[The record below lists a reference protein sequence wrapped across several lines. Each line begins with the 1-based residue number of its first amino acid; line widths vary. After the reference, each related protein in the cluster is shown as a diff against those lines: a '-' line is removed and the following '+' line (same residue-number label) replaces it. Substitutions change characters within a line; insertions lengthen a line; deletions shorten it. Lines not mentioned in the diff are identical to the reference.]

1 MITQGLICA
10 FVWFLSQGIDRL
22 MSWQTIQRPIVVS
35 VLTGMMLGDIHT
47 GIVMGATLESI
58 FMGIS
63 AIGGSIPADACAAS
77 IISVAYTVMTGSDVE
92 TGLALAMPIG
102 TIMSS
107 VAEMYKP
114 VLASFAPHFENLA
127 ASGNIK
133 RFRTEV
139 IGFGLF
145 LDRLPQMVILF
156 LAISFGVEGLENVMA
171 SLPAWVMSGLS
182 AASGM
187 MTGIGFA
194 ILTTMIWNK
203 EVGGFF
209 FVGFVLAKYMNLG
222 TLPIAIIMA
231 VVAVVYFFNDKKILD
246 SKNAAIAA
254 CGNGVSSTSTDE
266 EDFF

>member
-1 MITQGLICA
+1 MIYQGLICA
-10 FVWFLSQGIDRL
+10 LVWLIVNGIDRL
-22 MSWQTIQRPIVVS
+22 LSWQTIQRPIVVS
-35 VLTGMMLGDIHT
+35 AITGLLLGDLKT
-47 GIVMGATLESI
+47 GVIMGASLESI

-63 AIGGSIPADACAAS
+63 AIGGSIPADHCSAS
-77 IISVAYTVMTGSDVE
+77 IISVAYTIMSGADVE
-92 TGLALAMPIG
+92 QGLAIAMAIG

-127 ASGNIK
+127 ASGNIR
-133 RFRTEV
+133 RFRLET
-139 IGFGLF
+139 ISFGLF
-145 LDRLPQMVILF
+145 IDRLPQAIILF
-156 LAISFGVEGLENVMA
+156 FAIAYGVGGLEAVMA
-171 SLPAWVMSGLS
+171 SLPDWVLRGLS

-194 ILTTMIWNK
+194 ILTSMIWSK

-209 FVGFVLAKYMNLG
+209 FVGFVLAKYLNLG

-231 VVAVVYFFNDKKILD
+231 VVAIMYFFNDKKILD
-246 SKNAAIAA
+246 LKKSLATQQPAQQQN
-254 CGNGVSSTSTDE
+254 NDE

>member
-1 MITQGLICA
+1 MVQQGLMCA
-10 FVWFLSQGIDRL
+10 LAWWLGNAIDRTL
-22 MSWQTIQRPIVVS
+22 AWQTCQRPIVIS
-35 VLTGMMLGDIHT
+35 TITGLFLGDIQT

-63 AIGGSIPADACAAS
+63 AIGGSVPADAMAAS
-77 IISVAYTVMTGSDVE
+77 IISVAYTILSGSDVE

-102 TIMSS
+102 TVMSS

-127 ASGNIK
+127 ASGNVK
-133 RFRTEV
+133 KFRAQT
-139 IGFGLF
+139 IFFGVF
-145 LDRLPQMVILF
+145 VDRLPQAIILF
-156 LAISFGVEGLENVMA
+156 LAIAFGVNGLEAFMA
-171 SLPAWVMSGLS
+171 SLPSWVMRGLS

-209 FVGFVLAKYMNLG
+209 FVGFVLAKYLSLG

-231 VVAVVYFFNDKKILD
+231 VVAIMYFFNDKKILD
-246 SKNAAIAA
+246 AKNANAA
-254 CGNGVSSTSTDE
+254 SSNQQVSNSE